1 MVLRDVTRY
10 DVYSFEKHE
19 RRILYAAII
28 LATILLFINIM
39 VLANWVHR
47 AHVCE
52 EVADTAAGLMD
63 ETWAM
68 FDAAVEKHK
77 ATAALLTKCNEK
89 PITSNQNVLGTG
101 SRPGMLASLTPGPGI
116 NVEVGK
122 GSVHVPTWEHTPPP
136 EPASTMVTG
145 TGTTYTTPSYPG
157 MDNPKKCV
165 VTGTGTEWAPKSDT
179 TDTVF
184 HASIFGGLSAFAAWF
199 VEILVLPWNMM
210 LAGMHYIMRLLRP

>member
-1 MVLRDVTRY
+1 MVNRDVTRY

-52 EVADTAAGLMD
+52 EVVNK
-63 ETWAM
+63 TWAM
-68 FDAAVEKHK
+68 AHAEVNEAWAMFNAMVEKHK

-89 PITSNQNVLGTG
+89 PSNQLIFGTAPRPVLGT
-101 SRPGMLASLTPGPGI
+101 PDI
-116 NVEVGK
+116 IYEGK
-122 GSVHVPTWEHTPPP
+122 GSVHVPTWEPTP
-136 EPASTMVTG
+136 EPVSTTVTG
-145 TGTTYTTPSYPG
+145 TGTTYTTPWYPG

-179 TDTVF
+179 EF
-184 HASIFGGLSAFAAWF
+184 HASIFGSLSALAACL

-210 LAGMHYIMRLLRP
+210 LAVMHYIMRLLRP